1 MNTHELKIQ
10 SNCFEEVVLG
20 NKRAEVRRDDRNFKV
35 GDILILK
42 EVFYCRETVVATG
55 REVSVEVTHKTEG
68 GKFGI
73 KSGFCVLSFKILRS
87 FEGSYSPNYQKS
99 LKREEQL
106 VLSFH

>member
-10 SNCFEEVVLG
+10 SDYFEEVVLG
-20 NKRAEVRRDDRNFKV
+20 NKRAEVRRDDRCFKV

-55 REVSVEVTHKTEG
+55 REVSVEVTHKMEG

-73 KSGFCVLSFKILRS
+73 KSGFCVLSFKISRG
-87 FEGSYSPNYQKS
+87 FEGSYSPNYQKV
-99 LKREEQL
+99 LREEQL